1 MDEVLDCGLLGTIAS
16 MPIPADL
23 LKKLQTRLRFLLPQT
38 SDPTEVT
45 VRLQR
50 FIAAT
55 RSPTSLLAF
64 FDRDESSLETLLRLL
79 GAGERLANHLIADP
93 ESFDLVR
100 ASGGG
105 EVRREILIDEIVS
118 ELDALSACGGDYQS
132 AAALLRSV
140 AGRERLRIA
149 YAEFIGGAATQ
160 RVSAQLTILAEA
172 IIESALHFASNMMAR
187 QFGWPRTPAGDP
199 GRLSVIGIG
208 ALGARELSYYSPLQW
223 IFLCDL
229 CGPTDGREN
238 LPGDEFINRL
248 CLRIIEL
255 VRGSVAEDDIA
266 GSPSELFA
274 VSIDKRPLGM
284 DGPIVTT
291 VTEAH
296 RHYQLAGRTWERLAM
311 VKARVVAGDETLGGR
326 FLELIQPWV
335 YRRYLQRADHEG
347 LQTLMRKF
355 SRRLAD
361 GKSPAAKLG
370 DGTHRVDDVQAIR
383 PGSDGAIRSRDGGL
397 DDVESVIGLLQV
409 INGPD
414 LPQLRVVDTGEAIQQ
429 LLAANC
435 LTVQEAALLN
445 DHHQLLRRCEH
456 CFQVD
461 QFDGEVAVQTDGSD
475 DLPPPVN
482 LAAAAW
488 NLGYRNG
495 DGRGTPDELMRAID
509 VACQLNQQTILRLLA
524 DVDVDHHELA
534 PETELVLDP
543 SPDDAAVAG
552 VFARHGLSDP
562 VQALSDLQ
570 RLANEPVPF
579 LSSRRCRHFL
589 AAIAPQL
596 LDEASKTPDPHH
608 TLRTLADV
616 SDSLGGK
623 AVLWEL
629 FDASPA
635 AMSLFVRLCAC
646 GPYLTSILIHNPG
659 MVDELV
665 DSLILDRLPS
675 DPWLEASSVELC
687 RTTADVRSVLQSF
700 KNGSHLQI
708 GVRDCLGKESLEST
722 HAALASTAEAIL
734 RRTSEAILYGLAE
747 QYGDPVTPDGKPVE
761 WVILAL
767 GKLGAKEPNYHSD
780 LQTLFLYTDDCQTRR
795 RVGGHRT
802 TTTTAQF
809 FGETAARLT
818 AVIND
823 SSTGGRLYELGTP
836 LQIGSQSDRRDALCV
851 DALAAHFRR
860 GQATLP
866 QRLALCKARAISG
879 SEATRKRVDQ
889 MVRQW
894 IAAGEWFPMMARQ
907 IHDLRSA
914 MEASAADDNLKR
926 AAGGTVDVELITQ
939 TLQLCHARQHPQ
951 ILVPGTLDALQRIT
965 DAGLVDADVALTL
978 QQNYRTLRE
987 VESKLRLLDTAKR
1000 HEIPR
1005 DTASL
1010 DRLAFLMGQPDGQ
1023 RIVSLCRD
1031 VRASNRQLFN
1041 NLIRDLS

>member
-1 MDEVLDCGLLGTIAS
+1 MDEVLDNGLLGAIAS

-38 SDPTEVT
+38 SDPTEVA

-64 FDRDESSLETLLRLL
+64 FDRDETSLETLLRLL
-79 GAGERLANHLIADP
+79 GAGERLADHLIADP

-105 EVRREILIDEIVS
+105 DVRRDILIDEIVS
-118 ELDALSACGGDYQS
+118 ELDALSACGGNYQS
-132 AAALLRSV
+132 AATLLRSV

-149 YAEFIGGAATQ
+149 YAEFIGGASTQ
-160 RVSAQLTILAEA
+160 LVSAQVTVLAEA
-172 IIESALHFASNMMAR
+172 IIESALHFASTMMA
-187 QFGWPRTPAGDP
+187 QQYGWPRTPAGDP

-223 IFLCDL
+223 MFLCDL
-229 CGPTDGREN
+229 CGPTDGNEN
-238 LPGDEFINRL
+238 LPGDEFFRQL
-248 CLRIIEL
+248 CLRVIEL
-255 VRGSVAEDDIA
+255 VRGSIADDETD
-266 GSPSELFA
+266 GHPSDLFA
-274 VSIDKRPLGM
+274 VSIDKRPLGV

-296 RHYQLAGRTWERLAM
+296 RHYQLAGRTWERLAL
-311 VKARVVAGDETLGGR
+311 VKSRFVAGDETLGER

-335 YRRYLQRADHEG
+335 YRRYLQRADQEG

-361 GKSPAAKLG
+361 NRSPQGELATA
-370 DGTHRVDDVQAIR
+370 D
-383 PGSDGAIRSRDGGL
+383 AIRSGDGGL
-397 DDVESVIGLLQV
+397 DDIETVIGLLQV

-414 LPQLRVVDTGEAIQQ
+414 LPQLRVVDTGKAIQQ

-435 LTVQEAALLN
+435 LTIQEAALLN
-445 DHHQLLRRCEH
+445 DHYQLLRRCEH
-456 CFQVD
+456 YFQVD
-461 QFDGEVAVQTDGSD
+461 QSAGALPAV
-475 DLPPPVN
+475 
-482 LAAAAW
+482 AW
-488 NLGYRNG
+488 NLGYRDG
-495 DGRGTPDELMRAID
+495 DGRGTPNELIRAID
-509 VACQLNQQTILRLLA
+509 VACQLNRQTISRLLA
-524 DVDVDHHELA
+524 DADIDHQELA

-543 SPDDAAVAG
+543 SPDDAAVAR
-552 VFARHGLSDP
+552 VFAQHGMSDP
-562 VQALSDLQ
+562 VQAMSDLQ
-570 RLANEPVPF
+570 RLAIEPVPF

-596 LDEASKTPDPHH
+596 LDEAAKTPDPHH

-629 FDASPA
+629 FAASPA

-646 GPYLTSILIHNPG
+646 SPYLTGILIHNPG

-675 DPWLEASSVELC
+675 DSWLEASSIELC
-687 RTTADVRSVLQSF
+687 RTAADARSVLQSF

-734 RRTSEAILYGLAE
+734 RRASEAILRGLAQ
-747 QYGDPVTPDGKPVE
+747 QYGDPVTPEGKDVQ

-767 GKLGAKEPNYHSD
+767 GKLGAREPNYHSD

-809 FGETAARLT
+809 YCETAARLT

-823 SSTGGRLYELGTP
+823 SSTGSRLYELGSP
-836 LQIGSQSDRRDALCV
+836 LQIGSPSDRRDALSI

-879 SEATRKRVDQ
+879 CEATRQRVDQ
-889 MVRQW
+889 MVREL

-907 IHDLRSA
+907 INDLRCA
-914 MEASAADDNLKR
+914 MEASAGNDNLKR

-939 TLQLCHARQHPQ
+939 TLQLCHARKHPQ

-965 DAGLVDADVALTL
+965 DAGLIDTEVAITL
-978 QQNYRTLRE
+978 QRNYRTLRE
-987 VESKLRLLDTAKR
+987 VESKLRLLDTPKR

-1005 DTASL
+1005 DAASL

-1031 VRASNRQLFN
+1031 VRASNRLLFN